1 MQVLECLQM
10 NSDRLGIECRHVI
23 FSVKRSE
30 LLDSSTDYMLITTCR
45 DMIYQYCHDVEKA
58 KVLECLK
65 VHKDEALFNPQCHV
79 TVVNRMIEQ
88 NMDYRFNPR
97 LQEACA
103 KNIADYCTKIVANA
117 KENEELNGKVVNC
130 LKAKFREGQLTR
142 QCEQRMTEVLHE
154 QALNYK
160 LNPLLQ
166 SVCQSEIQVLCR
178 PTGDESEDNGRVEE
192 CLKMSFLAHKIVGK
206 ECKYE
211 VATLI
216 QEAKAD
222 IHVDP
227 ILQTACTVDLLKY
240 CSNVPSGNGRR
251 EFHFRRQIFCRI
263 CIAFVLL
270 ELRCLQTILTDQS
283 KALDNDCREKLEKRM
298 EMYANAAAVSATANM
313 YVRLNRQLDPF
324 RADLSTGARGPRPT
338 VLANGDIALEK
349 VLLTRADDLHR
360 DHLHYGFIL
369 WTRQSTH
376 HRLKKQVASR

>member
-1 MQVLECLQM
+1 M
-10 NSDRLGIECRHVI
+10 GIDCRHAI

-30 LLDSSTDYMLITTCR
+30 LSDSSTDYMLITTCR
-45 DMIYQYCHDVEKA
+45 DMIYQYCHDAEKS

-103 KNIADYCTKIVANA
+103 RNIADYCTKIVANA

-130 LKAKFREGQLTR
+130 LKTKFREGQLTR

-166 SVCQSEIQVLCR
+166 SLCQLEIQVLCSGS
-178 PTGDESEDNGRVEE
+178 GDEGDDNGRVGE
-192 CLKMSFLAHKIVGK
+192 CLKMAFLGNKIVTK

-211 VATLI
+211 VAILI

-251 EFHFRRQIFCRI
+251 EFNFCQYVVQDTDRLS
-263 CIAFVLL
+263 FL

-283 KALDNDCREKLEKRM
+283 KALDDDCREKLEKRM
-298 EMYANAAAVSATANM
+298 EMYANAAAVSATGNKCEH
-313 YVRLNRQLDPF
+313 YLPTGFVHLTQNYPQPPEDLGQLYSQVATSPSKKYF
-324 RADLSTGARGPRPT
+324 LLILMTFIGIIFIMGLFCGRASRRT
-338 VLANGDIALEK
+338 IALK
-349 VLLTRADDLHR
+349 N
-360 DHLHYGFIL
+360 
-369 WTRQSTH
+369 
-376 HRLKKQVASR
+376 K